1 MRKVLGTRSEEQI
14 SSEHVCSS
22 CPTRGPKWVE
32 ESKENV
38 VSWTTVVTPTK
49 RPAAAAA
56 KSASVHVFHASVE
69 RRRGVSECPVL
80 PETVWIRRCC
90 SRRWWRRRTTQHEVN
105 DIYTCFPPGPLTR
118 SAITTAVESARAP
131 GPSLSPSPS
140 PRRDASTRPLR
151 ESNRS
156 PVPVIVTPQKSPR
169 PSPSSRQD
177 DSGLEKLQDENKVL
191 KDQLATQACMPQRS
205 PQIGGPRL
213 IIISTQNKHTV
224 RAGPGAVSRETGA
237 THRDEYRTSHTRRPT
252 SI

>member
-1 MRKVLGTRSEEQI
+1 MKWMEGIGPGDVIYVFVSTGRGVGMLYGPFEAEGTAELRITDRLPPSFPAHIRFKQ
-14 SSEHVCSS
+14 
-22 CPTRGPKWVE
+22 PTR
-32 ESKENV
+32 
-38 VSWTTVVTPTK
+38 
-49 RPAAAAA
+49 
-56 KSASVHVFHASVE
+56 
-69 RRRGVSECPVL
+69 L
-80 PETVWIRRCC
+80 
-90 SRRWWRRRTTQHEVN
+90 EVN
-105 DIYTCFPPGPLTR
+105 HIYTCFPPGPLTR
-118 SAITTAVESARAP
+118 SAITTAIESARAP

>member
-1 MRKVLGTRSEEQI
+1 MFIVPDARSE
-14 SSEHVCSS
+14 V
-22 CPTRGPKWVE
+22 GVE

-38 VSWTTVVTPTK
+38 ANWTTVVTPK

>member
-1 MRKVLGTRSEEQI
+1 MFIVPDARSE
-14 SSEHVCSS
+14 V
-22 CPTRGPKWVE
+22 GVE

-38 VSWTTVVTPTK
+38 ANWTTVVTPTK

-140 PRRDASTRPLR
+140 PRRVFWRDASTRPLR

-156 PVPVIVTPQKSPR
+156 PAPAIVTPQKSPR
-169 PSPSSRQD
+169 RVQVRAELYR
-177 DSGLEKLQDENKVL
+177 GLTSAILPL
-191 KDQLATQACMPQRS
+191 PPQS
-205 PQIGGPRL
+205 L
-213 IIISTQNKHTV
+213 IIWDE
-224 RAGPGAVSRETGA
+224 APM
-237 THRDEYRTSHTRRPT
+237 THRHCYEAVDRTLRFIMGRRPAHT
-252 SI
+252 LPARLPAGG

>member
-1 MRKVLGTRSEEQI
+1 MFIVPDARSE
-14 SSEHVCSS
+14 V
-22 CPTRGPKWVE
+22 GVE

-38 VSWTTVVTPTK
+38 ANWTTVVTPTK

-156 PVPVIVTPQKSPR
+156 PVPVIVTPL
-169 PSPSSRQD
+169 D
-177 DSGLEKLQDENKVL
+177 DPPEVSAPVAF
-191 KDQLATQACMPQRS
+191 LAPGRL
-205 PQIGGPRL
+205 GPREAAGREQGPQGPARDPGL
-213 IIISTQNKHTV
+213 HAATISADWWPAAHHHQHAKQ
-224 RAGPGAVSRETGA
+224 
-237 THRDEYRTSHTRRPT
+237 THRARGPWRGVARDRCHTP
-252 SI
+252 